1 MRRIFQN
8 TTAIAT
14 CLSLLA
20 SQMAAAQTADGTV
33 LLPPPGETLPQA
45 DAATTE
51 ADATEATD
59 AEADTEAEAEAEAEV
74 EADAE
79 ANAAEPEAELE
90 ADADAEAEAEVHAD
104 EMVDA
109 ATEAGADADAT
120 ADTGVTGEATT
131 TTETEAA
138 AALETAVPES
148 DATATTDTD
157 TAAPTGAAEVDA
169 TADTSVE
176 TTAETSGETTEAAGD
191 TATTTTTTGGVAA
204 LDGSATGEVA
214 EEEITEENRRSS
226 TEDFATPLDAGASA
240 EASQTTATG
249 GDSDSN
255 SDLARALLLGL
266 GGVAVGAMLSNNRQ
280 VALSTPD
287 RIVVAR
293 PDGTQQL
300 LRDDV
305 VLLRQPGSTV
315 TTETFDDGSTRTVV
329 TRADGSQVVTIRD
342 ADLRVLRRTLVSAD
356 GTQTVLLDDMATAA
370 ASVDLASLPQPT
382 QTANPSLSELDE
394 AQLREALMR
403 EAGIDQRFS
412 LTQIRDVEQLR
423 LLAPAIDVET
433 ITFETGSAAIPA
445 DQAESLTTLGNVMR
459 EAIESNPTEMFLVEG
474 HTDTVGDPA
483 INLAL
488 SDRRAESVALA
499 LVERFQVPPENMVV
513 QGYGEQFL
521 KVQQEGDVRENRRAA
536 VRRITDLLASSSQ

>member
-8 TTAIAT
+8 TTAIAA

-20 SQMAAAQTADGTV
+20 PQMAAAQTADGTV
-33 LLPPPGETLPQA
+33 LLPPPGETLPEA

-51 ADATEATD
+51 TEATEATD
-59 AEADTEAEAEAEAEV
+59 VEAGMEAEADAEPEV

-79 ANAAEPEAELE
+79 ADAAEPEAEL
-90 ADADAEAEAEVHAD
+90 DAGAGAEAEVD
-104 EMVDA
+104 PDGTVDA
-109 ATEAGADADAT
+109 ATQPGGEADAP
-120 ADTGVTGEATT
+120 ADTSVTGEATT
-131 TTETEAA
+131 TTETDAAAAAAVEAA
-138 AALETAVPES
+138 AVEP
-148 DATATTDTD
+148 DATATTDTE
-157 TAAPTGAAEVDA
+157 TAAPTDAAEVDA
-169 TADTSVE
+169 TADASVE
-176 TTAETSGETTEAAGD
+176 PPPETSGEATATAGD
-191 TATTTTTTGGVAA
+191 TATSTAGVAA
-204 LDGSATGEVA
+204 LDGSATAEVT
-214 EEEITEENRRSS
+214 EEEITEENRRAS
-226 TEDFATPLDAGASA
+226 TEDFSTRLEAGASA
-240 EASQTTATG
+240 EASQTAATSG
-249 GDSDSN
+249 GSGRN

-280 VALSTPD
+280 VALSAPD
-287 RIVVAR
+287 RIVVTR

-315 TTETFDDGSTRTVV
+315 ATETFDDGSTRTVV

-342 ADLRVLRRTLVSAD
+342 ADLRVLRRTLVLAD

-370 ASVDLASLPQPT
+370 SVDFASLPQPT
-382 QTANPSLSELDE
+382 QTTNPSLAQLDE

-403 EAGIDQRFS
+403 RAGFDQRFS

-433 ITFETGSAAIPA
+433 ITFETGSAAIPV
-445 DQAESLTTLGNVMR
+445 DQAESLATLGNVMR
-459 EAIESNPTEMFLVEG
+459 EAIESNPIEIFLVEG

-483 INLAL
+483 MNLAL

-513 QGYGEQFL
+513 QGYGEQFP
-521 KVQQEGDVRENRRAA
+521 KVHQEGDVRENRRAS
-536 VRRITDLLASSSQ
+536 VRRITQLLASSSQ